1 MKSFYIKCLAVIL
14 VIAIAIGFGFAYDA
28 ILTLIE
34 KLSYPMPEQYAEF
47 ISYYSQKYSGPER
60 ILYATRKT
68 ESNFDSGAV
77 SHAGAIGLMQ
87 MMPSTFEWISCDL
100 LREDLDVGMLY
111 DPETNIRYGTYYLS
125 YLYAKFDSW
134 TNTFAAYNLGETK
147 VSELL
152 SDPRYVDENGD
163 LKNIPVSETRTYVS
177 KINSAISKYSR
188 LYGI

>member
-1 MKSFYIKCLAVIL
+1 MRHFTAKAVIL
-14 VIAIAIGFGFAYDA
+14 TLLLAIICGISLDLL
-28 ILTLIE
+28 LTEIE
-34 KLSYPMPEQYAEF
+34 KRTYPREYLDEVRAAADEFGVPEDIIFAV
-47 ISYYSQKYSGPER
+47 I
-60 ILYATRKT
+60 KT

-77 SHAGAIGLMQ
+77 SRAGAIGLMQ